1 MTGTATIYDTIAKR
15 TGGDIYIGVVGPVRT
30 GKSTFIKQFMEKM
43 VLPNIEDEDA
53 RARARD
59 ELPQSAS
66 GKTVM
71 TAEPKFIPENGVRLK
86 TAGGM
91 KMNIRMVDCVGY
103 LVDGALGGEENG
115 APRMVNTPWS
125 TEKMEF
131 SAAAKLGTKKVMRE
145 HSTVGIV
152 VMTDG
157 SIGEIPRQS
166 YAAAEAEILGEMQ
179 SSGKPFIILVNSVN
193 PHSEEAQRLG
203 RALEEKYGAAV
214 ALVNCM
220 ELSTEDIEGILSLLL
235 LEFPISRIHIDLPA
249 WICALQDGH
258 PLRENI
264 YRGALA
270 AAEELEKVG
279 EIRRAFE
286 MGMGEAVGAYFED
299 VETDLGTGEAVVKLS
314 VPSEKYFA
322 VLSELTGMQI
332 ANDAQLF
339 DAFCTL
345 SQAKAHYDRVAMA
358 LDEVERKGYG
368 IVMPSGEEL
377 TLKEPQIVKQAG
389 GYGVRLRAAAKSI
402 HMIKADIE
410 AEVNPIV
417 GSEAQSEELVKSI
430 TASLGESPE
439 KIWDTNM
446 FGKSL
451 YELVNEGLRQKLAHI
466 PEDAQKRLSETLE
479 RVINEGSGGLICII
493 L

>member
-43 VLPNIEDEDA
+43 ILPNIEDEDA

-71 TAEPKFIPENGVRLK
+71 TAEPKFIPENGVRLR

-125 TEKMEF
+125 AEKMEF

-152 VMTDG
+152 VTTDG

-166 YAAAEAEILGEMQ
+166 YAAAEAEILDEMQ
-179 SSGKPFIILVNSVN
+179 NSGKPFVILVNSTQ

-220 ELSTEDIEGILSLLL
+220 ELSAEDIEGILSLLL

-279 EIRRAFE
+279 EIRRAFS
-286 MGMGEAVGAYFED
+286 MGMGESVGAFFED

-322 VLSELTGMQI
+322 VLSELTGMHI
-332 ANDAQLF
+332 ENDAQLF

-368 IVMPSGEEL
+368 IVMPSVEEL

-430 TASLGESPE
+430 TAALSESPE

-479 RVINEGSGGLICII
+479 RVINEGSGGLICVI

>member
-1 MTGTATIYDTIAKR
+1 MSGNVSIYDTIAKR
-15 TGGDIYIGVVGPVRT
+15 TNGDIYIGVVGPVRT

-43 VLPNIEDEDA
+43 VLPGIADEEA
-53 RARARD
+53 RTRARD

-71 TAEPKFIPENGVRLK
+71 TAEPKFIPENGVHLK
-86 TAGGM
+86 TSSGM
-91 KMNIRMVDCVGY
+91 KMNVRLVDCVGY
-103 LVDGALGGEENG
+103 LVEGALGIEEG
-115 APRMVNTPWS
+115 GSPRMVQTPWS
-125 TEKMEF
+125 EEKMEF
-131 SAAAKLGTKKVMRE
+131 SAAAKLGTTKVMRE

-152 VMTDG
+152 VTTDG
-157 SIGEIPRQS
+157 SIGEIPRAS
-166 YAAAEAEILGEMQ
+166 YAPAEEQIVAEMQ
-179 SSGKPFIILVNSVN
+179 ASGKPFIIVVNCVD
-193 PHSEEAQRLG
+193 PHAEAAQKLG
-203 RALEEKYGAAV
+203 RALEEKYGTAV

-220 ELSTEDIEGILSLLL
+220 ELSMEDIEGILSLLL

-249 WICALQDGH
+249 WICALPSGH
-258 PLRENI
+258 PLRESI
-264 YRGALA
+264 YRGAKA
-270 AAEELEKVG
+270 AAESLEKVG
-279 EIRRAFE
+279 EIRRAFA
-286 MGMGEAVGAYFED
+286 MGMGEGIGAYFES
-299 VETDLGTGEAVVKLS
+299 VETDLGTGDAVVTLS
-314 VPSEKYFA
+314 VPSEQYFS
-322 VLSELTGMQI
+322 VLSDLTGVSI

-339 DAFCTL
+339 DVVCTL
-345 SQAKAHYDRVAMA
+345 SQTKKQYDRVAQA
-358 LDEVERKGYG
+358 LADVERKGYG
-368 IVMPSGEEL
+368 IVMPSVEEL
-377 TLKEPQIVKQAG
+377 SLKEPQIVKQAG

-439 KIWDTNM
+439 RIWDTNM

-451 YELVNEGLRQKLAHI
+451 YELVSEGFTTKLAHI

>member
-314 VPSEKYFA
+314 VPSENYFA

-368 IVMPSGEEL
+368 IVMPSVEEL

-479 RVINEGSGGLICII
+479 RVINECSGGLICII

>member
-43 VLPNIEDEDA
+43 VLPNIADEDA

-71 TAEPKFIPENGVRLK
+71 TAEPKFIPENGVRLQ
-86 TAGGM
+86 TTGGM

-125 TEKMEF
+125 AEKMEF

-152 VMTDG
+152 VTTDG

-166 YAAAEAEILGEMQ
+166 YAAAESEIIAEMQ
-179 SSGKPFIILVNSVN
+179 ASGKPFVILVNSVN
-193 PHSEEAQRLG
+193 PHAEDAQRLG

-220 ELSTEDIEGILSLLL
+220 ELSAEDIEGILSLLL

-249 WICALQDGH
+249 WICALQHGH

-270 AAEELEKVG
+270 AAGELEKVG

-286 MGMGEAVGAYFED
+286 MGMGESVGAYLEA
-299 VETDLGTGEAVVKLS
+299 VETDLGTGESVVKLS

-322 VLSELTGMQI
+322 VLSELTGMHI
-332 ANDAQLF
+332 ENDAQLF
-339 DAFCTL
+339 DAFCSL
-345 SQAKAHYDRVAMA
+345 SQAKAHYDRVAAA

-368 IVMPSGEEL
+368 IVMPSVEEL

-402 HMIKADIE
+402 HMIRADIE

>member
-368 IVMPSGEEL
+368 IVMPSVEEL

-466 PEDAQKRLSETLE
+466 PEDAQKRLAETLE
-479 RVINEGSGGLICII
+479 RVINEGSGGRICII

>member
-1 MTGTATIYDTIAKR
+1 MTRAETVYDRIARR

-43 VLPNIEDEDA
+43 VLPNIEDADA

-71 TAEPKFIPENGVRLK
+71 TAEPKFIPESGVRLK

-103 LVDGALGGEENG
+103 LVGGALGVEEG
-115 APRMVNTPWS
+115 GVARMVNTPWS
-125 TEKMEF
+125 SEKMEF
-131 SAAAKLGTKKVMRE
+131 SAAAKLGTDKVMRE
-145 HSTVGIV
+145 HATVGIV
-152 VMTDG
+152 VTTDG
-157 SIGEIPRQS
+157 SIGEIPRES
-166 YAAAEAEILGEMQ
+166 YAVAEAEVIAEMRAC
-179 SSGKPFIILVNSVN
+179 GKPFVLLVNSTD
-193 PHSEEAQRLG
+193 PHAEAAQKLG
-203 RALEEKYGAAV
+203 RALEEKYAVPV
-214 ALVNCM
+214 ALVNCTS
-220 ELSTEDIEGILSLLL
+220 LSEEDIEGILSLLL
-235 LEFPISRIHIDLPA
+235 LEFPISRIYVDLPG
-249 WICALQDGH
+249 WVCALAEGH

-264 YRGALA
+264 YHAARGA
-270 AAEELEKVG
+270 AEGLEKVG
-279 EIRRAFE
+279 EIRRAFS
-286 MGMGEAVGAYFED
+286 MSMGESVGAYFED

-322 VLSELTGMQI
+322 VLSELSNMPI
-332 ANDAQLF
+332 ENDAQLF
-339 DAFCTL
+339 DVFCSL
-345 SQAKAHYDRVAMA
+345 SEAKRRYDRVATA
-358 LDEVERKGYG
+358 LEEVERKGYG
-368 IVMPSGEEL
+368 IVMPSVEEL
-377 TLKEPQIVKQAG
+377 SLKEPQIVKQAG

-402 HMIKADIE
+402 HMIRADIE

-417 GSEAQSEELVKSI
+417 GSEAQSEELVRSI
-430 TASLGESPE
+430 TASLGENPE

-451 YELVNEGLRQKLAHI
+451 YELVSEGLRTKLAHI

>member
-1 MTGTATIYDTIAKR
+1 MIGTSNIYDDIAKR
-15 TGGDIYIGVVGPVRT
+15 TNGDIYIGVVGPVRT

-43 VLPNIEDEDA
+43 VLPGIEDEEA

-71 TAEPKFIPENGVRLK
+71 TAEPKFVPESGAKLR
-86 TAGGM
+86 TQSGM
-91 KMNIRMVDCVGY
+91 KMNVRMVDCVGY
-103 LVDGALGGEENG
+103 LVDGALGTDEEG

-125 TEKMEF
+125 EEKLEF
-131 SAAAKLGTKKVMRE
+131 SAAAKLGTDKVMRE
-145 HSTVGIV
+145 HSTVGV
-152 VMTDG
+152 VVTTDG
-157 SIGEIPRQS
+157 SIGEIPRAS
-166 YAAAEAEILGEMQ
+166 YAAAEADVIAEMKKCE
-179 SSGKPFIILVNSVN
+179 KPFVILVNSTH
-193 PHSEEAQRLG
+193 PHAEETQRLG
-203 RALEEKYGAAV
+203 HALEEKYGASV
-214 ALVNCM
+214 AIVNAM
-220 ELSTEDIEGILSLLL
+220 ELSEEDIEGILSLLL
-235 LEFPISRIHIDLPA
+235 LEFPISRINIDMPS
-249 WICALQDGH
+249 WVCALREGH
-258 PLRENI
+258 PLRESI
-264 YRGALA
+264 YNSVKA
-270 AAEELEKVG
+270 AASELEKTG

-286 MGMGEAVGAYFED
+286 MGMGEAQGAYFED
-299 VETDLGTGEAVVKLS
+299 AETDLSSGEAVVKLS
-314 VPSEKYFA
+314 VPNEKYFA
-322 VLSELTGMQI
+322 VLSELSGMQI
-332 ANDAQLF
+332 SNDAELF
-339 DAFCTL
+339 DAFVKL
-345 SQAKAHYDRVAMA
+345 AEAKAGYDKVSEA
-358 LDEVERKGYG
+358 LADVERKGYG
-368 IVMPSGEEL
+368 IVMPSASEL
-377 TLKEPQIVKQAG
+377 TLREPQIVKQAG

-430 TASLGESPE
+430 TGTLEGDPE

-451 YELVNEGLRQKLAHI
+451 YELVNEGLRTKLTHI

>member
-15 TGGDIYIGVVGPVRT
+15 TNGDIYIGVVGPVRT
-30 GKSTFIKQFMEKM
+30 GKSTFIKQFMERM
-43 VLPNIEDEDA
+43 VLPGIEDETA

-71 TAEPKFIPENGVRLK
+71 TAEPKFIPESGVRLK
-86 TAGGM
+86 TAGGI

-125 TEKMEF
+125 AEKMEF

-152 VMTDG
+152 VTTDG
-157 SIGEIPRQS
+157 SIGEIPRES
-166 YAAAEAEILGEMQ
+166 YAAAEAEVIAEMKA
-179 SSGKPFIILVNSVN
+179 SGKPFVILVNSTK
-193 PHSEEAQRLG
+193 PHAEETQKLG
-203 RALEEKYGAAV
+203 RVLEDTYGAAV
-214 ALVNCM
+214 ALVNCA

-235 LEFPISRIHIDLPA
+235 LEFPINRIHIDLPA
-249 WICALQDGH
+249 WICALADGH
-258 PLRENI
+258 PLRDSI
-264 YRGALA
+264 YHGALA
-270 AAEELEKVG
+270 AAEELEKMG
-279 EIRRAFE
+279 EIRRAFS
-286 MGMGEAVGAYFED
+286 MGMGEGVGAYFED

-314 VPSEKYFA
+314 VPSEQYFA
-322 VLSELTGMQI
+322 VLSELTDMPI
-332 ANDAQLF
+332 TNDAELF

-345 SQAKAHYDRVAMA
+345 SEAKRRYDRVASA
-358 LDEVERKGYG
+358 LEEVERKGYG
-368 IVMPSGEEL
+368 IVMPSVEEL
-377 TLKEPQIVKQAG
+377 SLKEPQIVKQAG

-430 TASLGESPE
+430 TTSLSESPE

-451 YELVNEGLRQKLAHI
+451 YELVNEGLRTKLAHI

>member
-30 GKSTFIKQFMEKM
+30 GKSTFIKQLMEKM
-43 VLPNIEDEDA
+43 VLPNIADEDA
-53 RARARD
+53 RVRARD

-71 TAEPKFIPENGVRLK
+71 TAEPKFIPENGVRLQ
-86 TAGGM
+86 TTGGM

-125 TEKMEF
+125 SEKMEF

-152 VMTDG
+152 VTTDG
-157 SIGEIPRQS
+157 SIGEIERQS
-166 YAAAEAEILGEMQ
+166 YAAAESEIIAEMQ
-179 SSGKPFIILVNSVN
+179 ASGKPFVILVNSTN
-193 PHSEEAQRLG
+193 PHTEDAQRLG
-203 RALEEKYGAAV
+203 RALEEKYGASV

-220 ELSTEDIEGILSLLL
+220 ELSAEDIEGILSLLL

-249 WICALQDGH
+249 WICALQQGH

-270 AAEELEKVG
+270 AADELEKVG

-286 MGMGEAVGAYFED
+286 MGMGESVGAYLES

-322 VLSELTGMQI
+322 VLSELTGMHI
-332 ANDAQLF
+332 ENDAQLF
-339 DAFCTL
+339 DAFCSL
-345 SQAKAHYDRVAMA
+345 SKAKAHYDRVAAA

-368 IVMPSGEEL
+368 IVMPSVEEL

-402 HMIKADIE
+402 HMIRADIE

>member
-86 TAGGM
+86 TANGM

-115 APRMVNTPWS
+115 EPRMVNTPWS

-152 VMTDG
+152 VTTDG

-179 SSGKPFIILVNSVN
+179 ASGKPFVILVNCTN
-193 PHSEEAQRLG
+193 PHAEDAQRLG
-203 RALEEKYGAAV
+203 RALEEKYGTSV

-220 ELSTEDIEGILSLLL
+220 ELSAEDIEGILSLLL

-249 WICALQDGH
+249 WICALRDGH

-270 AAEELEKVG
+270 AAGELEKVG

-286 MGMGEAVGAYFED
+286 MGMGEAVGAYFEE
-299 VETDLGTGEAVVKLS
+299 VETDLGTGEAIVKLS

-322 VLSELTGMQI
+322 VLSDLTGMRI

-345 SQAKAHYDRVAMA
+345 SQAKAHYDRVATA

-368 IVMPSGEEL
+368 IVMPSVEEL
-377 TLKEPQIVKQAG
+377 TLQEPQIVKQAG

-451 YELVNEGLRQKLAHI
+451 YELVNEGLRTKLAHI

>member
-71 TAEPKFIPENGVRLK
+71 TAEPKFIPENGVRLR

-125 TEKMEF
+125 AEKMEF

-152 VMTDG
+152 VTTDG

-166 YAAAEAEILGEMQ
+166 YAAAEAEILDEMQ
-179 SSGKPFIILVNSVN
+179 NSGKPFIILVNSTQ

-220 ELSTEDIEGILSLLL
+220 ELSAEDIEGILSLLL

-279 EIRRAFE
+279 EIRRAFS
-286 MGMGEAVGAYFED
+286 MGMGESVGAFFED

-322 VLSELTGMQI
+322 VLSELTGMHI
-332 ANDAQLF
+332 ENDAQLF

-368 IVMPSGEEL
+368 IVMPSVEEL

-430 TASLGESPE
+430 TAALSESPE

-466 PEDAQKRLSETLE
+466 PEDAQRRLSETLE

>member
-1 MTGTATIYDTIAKR
+1 MTDTTTIYDTIAKR
-15 TGGDIYIGVVGPVRT
+15 TNGDIYIGVVGPVRT

-43 VLPNIEDEDA
+43 VLPNIEEEGA

-91 KMNIRMVDCVGY
+91 KMNIRMADCVGY
-103 LVDGALGGEENG
+103 LVEGALGGKENG
-115 APRMVNTPWS
+115 EARMVHTPWS

-131 SAAAKLGTKKVMRE
+131 SAAAKLGTRKVMRE

-152 VMTDG
+152 VTTDG
-157 SIGEIPRQS
+157 SIGEIPRRS
-166 YAAAEAEILGEMQ
+166 YAAAEAEILADMQ
-179 SSGKPFIILVNSVN
+179 ASGKPFIILVNCRD
-193 PHSEEAQRLG
+193 PHAKEAQALG
-203 RALEEKYGAAV
+203 RALEEKYGTAV
-214 ALVNCM
+214 ALVNCT
-220 ELSTEDIEGILSLLL
+220 ELSAEDIEGILSLLL
-235 LEFPISRIHIDLPA
+235 LEFPISRIHIDLPK
-249 WICALQDGH
+249 WICALPDRH
-258 PLRENI
+258 PLRESI
-264 YRGALA
+264 YACARTA
-270 AAEELEKVG
+270 AQELEKMG
-279 EIRRAFE
+279 EIRRAFS
-286 MGMGEAVGAYFED
+286 MGMGESAGAFFED

-332 ANDAQLF
+332 ENDAQLF

-345 SQAKAHYDRVAMA
+345 SEAKARYDRVAAA
-358 LDEVERKGYG
+358 LEDVERKGYG
-368 IVMPSGEEL
+368 IVMPSVEQL
-377 TLKEPQIVKQAG
+377 TLREPQIVKQAG
-389 GYGVRLRAAAKSI
+389 GYGVRLRAAAQSI

-430 TASLGESPE
+430 TASLSESPE

-446 FGKSL
+446 FGTSL

-479 RVINEGSGGLICII
+479 RIINEGSGGLICII

>member
-1 MTGTATIYDTIAKR
+1 MTESIYDTIAKR

-43 VLPNIEDEDA
+43 VLPNITDADA

-71 TAEPKFIPENGVRLK
+71 TAEPKFVPENGVSLQ
-86 TAGGM
+86 TSGGM
-91 KMNIRMVDCVGY
+91 KMNVRMVDCVGY

-115 APRMVNTPWS
+115 EPRMVNTPWS
-125 TEKMEF
+125 ADKMEF
-131 SAAAKLGTKKVMRE
+131 SAAAKLGTEKVMHE
-145 HSTVGIV
+145 HATVGIV
-152 VMTDG
+152 VTTDG
-157 SIGEIPRQS
+157 SIGEIERS
-166 YAAAEAEILGEMQ
+166 AYAAAEADVITEMQ
-179 SSGKPFIILVNSVN
+179 QSGKPFVILVNSTA
-193 PHSEEAQRLG
+193 PHSDGAQKLG
-203 RALEEKYGAAV
+203 RMLEEKYGAAV

-220 ELSTEDIEGILSLLL
+220 ELSNEDIEGILTLLL
-235 LEFPISRIHIDLPA
+235 GEFPISRIHIDLPA
-249 WICALQDGH
+249 WVCALPAGH
-258 PLRENI
+258 ALREDI
-264 YRGALA
+264 YRGVRAAGENLA
-270 AAEELEKVG
+270 KVG

-286 MGMGEAVGAYFED
+286 MGMGETVGAYFED
-299 VETDLGTGEAVVKLS
+299 IESNLGTGEAVVTLS

-322 VLSELTGMQI
+322 VLSELSGMQI
-332 ANDAQLF
+332 ENDAQLF

-345 SQAKAHYDRVAMA
+345 SQAKSHYDRVAAA
-358 LDEVERKGYG
+358 LDDVERKGYG
-368 IVMPSGEEL
+368 IVMPTVEEL
-377 TLKEPQIVKQAG
+377 SLREPQIVKQAG

-417 GSEAQSEELVKSI
+417 GSETQSEELVKSI
-430 TASLGESPE
+430 TETLGDSPE

-451 YELVNEGLRQKLAHI
+451 YELVQEGLRQKLAHI

>member
-43 VLPNIEDEDA
+43 ILPNIEDEDA

-71 TAEPKFIPENGVRLK
+71 TAEPKFIPENGVRLR

-125 TEKMEF
+125 AEKMEF

-152 VMTDG
+152 VTTDG

-166 YAAAEAEILGEMQ
+166 YAAAEAEILDEMQ
-179 SSGKPFIILVNSVN
+179 NSGKPFIILVNSTQ

-220 ELSTEDIEGILSLLL
+220 ELSAEDIEGILSLLL

-279 EIRRAFE
+279 EIRRAFS
-286 MGMGEAVGAYFED
+286 MGMGESVGAFFED

-322 VLSELTGMQI
+322 VLSELTGMHI
-332 ANDAQLF
+332 ENDAQLF

-368 IVMPSGEEL
+368 IVMPSVKEL

-430 TASLGESPE
+430 TAALSESPE

-466 PEDAQKRLSETLE
+466 PEDAQRRLSETLE

>member
-71 TAEPKFIPENGVRLK
+71 TAEPKFIPENGVRLR

-125 TEKMEF
+125 AEKMEF

-152 VMTDG
+152 VTTDG

-166 YAAAEAEILGEMQ
+166 YAAAEAEILDEMQ
-179 SSGKPFIILVNSVN
+179 NSGKPFIILVNSTQ

-220 ELSTEDIEGILSLLL
+220 ELSAEDIEGILSLLL

-279 EIRRAFE
+279 EIRRAFS
-286 MGMGEAVGAYFED
+286 MGMGESIGAFFED

-322 VLSELTGMQI
+322 VLSELTGMHI
-332 ANDAQLF
+332 ENDAQLF

-368 IVMPSGEEL
+368 IVMPSVEEL

-430 TASLGESPE
+430 TAALSESPE

-466 PEDAQKRLSETLE
+466 PEDAQRRLSETLE

>member
-43 VLPNIEDEDA
+43 ILPNIEDEDA

-71 TAEPKFIPENGVRLK
+71 TAEPKFIPENGVRLR

-125 TEKMEF
+125 AEKMEF

-152 VMTDG
+152 VTTDG

-166 YAAAEAEILGEMQ
+166 YAAAEAEILDEMQ
-179 SSGKPFIILVNSVN
+179 NSGKPFVILVNSTQ

-220 ELSTEDIEGILSLLL
+220 ELSAEDIEGILSLLL

-279 EIRRAFE
+279 EIRRAFS
-286 MGMGEAVGAYFED
+286 MGMGESIGAFFED

-322 VLSELTGMQI
+322 VLSELTGMHI
-332 ANDAQLF
+332 ENDAQLF

-368 IVMPSGEEL
+368 IVMPSVEEL

-430 TASLGESPE
+430 TAALSESPE

-466 PEDAQKRLSETLE
+466 PEDAQRRLSETLE